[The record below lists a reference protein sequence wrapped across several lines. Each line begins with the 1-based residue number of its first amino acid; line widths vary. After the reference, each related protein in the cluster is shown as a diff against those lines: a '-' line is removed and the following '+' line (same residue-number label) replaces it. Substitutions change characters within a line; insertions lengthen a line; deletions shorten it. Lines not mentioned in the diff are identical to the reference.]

1 MAMSVREFLCLSLCV
16 SLKYCKWAFCMWIPC
31 LCSHCCCFLF
41 TLLFSPLSLYMSA
54 SLYNNLVVIEL
65 HTMPVQRDL
74 CIYFVVII
82 VNFFRARFPLYIHI
96 SFIDFTP
103 INLNLIIWLYS
114 RIKLIGAL
122 CVNYLIANRVARTAG
137 IVRYAGA
144 RTR

>member
-1 MAMSVREFLCLSLCV
+1 MFILLL
-16 SLKYCKWAFCMWIPC
+16 
-31 LCSHCCCFLF
+31 
-41 TLLFSPLSLYMSA
+41 LLFISFAHDFLY
-54 SLYNNLVVIEL
+54 
-65 HTMPVQRDL
+65 T
-74 CIYFVVII
+74 
-82 VNFFRARFPLYIHI
+82 HI

-144 RTR
+144 RAR

>member
-1 MAMSVREFLCLSLCV
+1 MNSMIVFSLLLLPLYTIILSSLCLSLSV
-16 SLKYCKWAFCMWIPC
+16 
-31 LCSHCCCFLF
+31 
-41 TLLFSPLSLYMSA
+41 

-82 VNFFRARFPLYIHI
+82 VNFFRARFPLHIHI

-144 RTR
+144 RAR